1 MPLLVTLVLCSR
13 LRSSTSGVSRCPSP
27 CDTDG
32 SCTVGEEAGD
42 GRLQARRYLTG
53 GLIDSPFQGLVVAFE
68 LAIGQ
73 VSPGQVGSDQLSS
86 EQAGIR
92 QVGPGQVDPGQ
103 VAFVAVSKPRLF
115 ELV

>member
-68 LAIGQ
+68 LAIGPQ
-73 VSPGQVGSDQLSS
+73 LVWSSQDMLDLHQLKVVSECL
-86 EQAGIR
+86 R
-92 QVGPGQVDPGQ
+92 Y
-103 VAFVAVSKPRLF
+103 VA
-115 ELV
+115 